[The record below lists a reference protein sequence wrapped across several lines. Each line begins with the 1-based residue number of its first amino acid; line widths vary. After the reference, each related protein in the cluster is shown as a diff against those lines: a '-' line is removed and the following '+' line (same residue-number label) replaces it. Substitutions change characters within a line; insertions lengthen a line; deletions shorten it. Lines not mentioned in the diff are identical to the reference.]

1 MKLNIGSKI
10 AELRKENGVTQEQL
24 AGAVGVSIAAVS
36 KWECAS
42 AYPDITLLPA
52 ISSFFKVS
60 VDALLDHQVD
70 STNVQEYRERL
81 RELGKASDYH
91 AGLPLAEEA
100 LKKYPNDFEIL
111 THIGQFTLLEGT
123 SGSNADRKG
132 TVEKAIDYFYRSL
145 AVKPSDSPAKKE
157 TIMHNIA
164 YAYGS
169 IREYE
174 KAISVLEEINVNGC
188 FDREIAYNLKG
199 SGKISEAKSKLQE
212 YLFGIAFGFG
222 MLTST
227 LADCYREENNLQ
239 YVVDLRKFHA
249 QFLQSF
255 THDTPNYCDS
265 ICVWSFHELAKA
277 QMEIGDTDG
286 MWASLDKCVYHAV
299 RFDHK
304 PSYAMASVKFMDG
317 SASWLGNN
325 SSQNA
330 CRGAI
335 KYLKADFPQFQDDPR
350 MIGFLQE
357 LEEAATDKRSAGVWK

>member
-36 KWECAS
+36 KWECSS

-70 STNVQEYRERL
+70 STNVQEYRDKLE
-81 RELGKASDYH
+81 EFVKNSDYQ

-100 LKKYPNDFEIL
+100 LKKYPNDFRIL
-111 THIGQFTLLEGT
+111 YFMAGLT
-123 SGSNADRKG
+123 SNEASGNSPDRKG
-132 TVEKAIDYFYRSL
+132 TVEKAIEYYNRAL
-145 AVKPSDSPAKKE
+145 AVRPPDSPTKKE
-157 TIMHNIA
+157 AIMRSIA
-164 YAYGS
+164 FDYGS
-169 IREYE
+169 IGEYD
-174 KAISVLEEINVNGC
+174 KAISILEEINVNGC
-188 FDREIAYNLKG
+188 FDREIAYNLKE
-199 SGKISEAKSKLQE
+199 SGNISGAKSKLQE
-212 YLFGIAFGFG
+212 YLFDIAFGFG

-239 YVVDLRKFHA
+239 YVVDLRKFHT

-265 ICVWSFHELAKA
+265 ICVWSFHELAKV

-286 MWASLDKCVYHAV
+286 VWASLEKCVYHAV
-299 RFDHK
+299 RFDQN

-317 SASWLGNN
+317 SKNWLGNN

-335 KYLKADFPQFQDDPR
+335 KYLKADFPQFQDDSR
-350 MIGFLQE
+350 MIGFIQE
-357 LEEAATDKRSAGVWK
+357 LEAAATDKRSTGVWK